1 MQKENNGLK
10 IELHKYQNYFQNIPQ
25 KSYQKPSNPK
35 PITKRKHC
43 YYDEPEESEESDS
56 YITEIR
62 RPSEKQTKRI
72 IYEDEI
78 DGIPF
83 EPDSPTKEE
92 QDEDDNYEFQNK
104 HKGKQPKQL
113 EKPKKNL
120 KRVLQNQ

>member
-1 MQKENNGLK
+1 MSQKW
-10 IELHKYQNYFQNIPQ
+10 
-25 KSYQKPSNPK
+25 YQKPSYIK
-35 PITKRKHC
+35 PIRKRKHY

-62 RPSEKQTKRI
+62 RLSEKQTKRI

-83 EPDSPTKEE
+83 ELDSPTKEE
-92 QDEDDNYEFQNK
+92 QEEDDNYGFQNK

-113 EKPKKNL
+113 EKPKKKL